1 MHIVKYIS
9 IDLQYRSLSSNLV
22 WEWNLELPLLESH
35 ATLAQVY
42 ERSMANERVF
52 ELFEGRG
59 YLSCY

>member
-1 MHIVKYIS
+1 MQH
-9 IDLQYRSLSSNLV
+9 RSLSSNLV
-22 WEWNLELPLLESH
+22 WEWNLEVPLLESH